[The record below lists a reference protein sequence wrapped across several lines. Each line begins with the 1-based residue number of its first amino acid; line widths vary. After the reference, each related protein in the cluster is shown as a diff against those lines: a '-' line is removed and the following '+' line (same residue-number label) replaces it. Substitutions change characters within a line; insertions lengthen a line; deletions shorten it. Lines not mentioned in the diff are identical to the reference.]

1 MNVFSLQKT
10 YFIFIIP
17 TQMYKKTYSRIK
29 SDSYSI

>member
-10 YFIFIIP
+10 YFFIIP

>member
-1 MNVFSLQKT
+1 MNVFFSKKT
-10 YFIFIIP
+10 YFLFIIP